1 MTSALGRIFDEDILV
16 SGQQSFTMLC
26 ERMESLYEEKS
37 SQMMA
42 YLQATADAFPKM
54 SRRGQAESIK
64 FFKRMIQANKL
75 DEAALVEMS
84 LGKFTGL

>member
-1 MTSALGRIFDEDILV
+1 
-16 SGQQSFTMLC
+16 
-26 ERMESLYEEKS
+26 MESLYEEKS

-42 YLQATADAFPKM
+42 YLQATADTFPKM